1 MAKTIVAKLLTRN
14 DTAANWTSANPTLSK
29 GEIGIETDTNK
40 FKFGDGVTA
49 WSSLNYVGISL
60 TDIPLASASVDGL
73 MSKSDY
79 SKLVAIEAQAQVNVI
94 ESIKVNNVA
103 LSITSKGVNIV
114 VPTGALADKD
124 KISQTDFDTAL
135 TTAFNALI
143 TSSEVDTK
151 ISTALGSYYTKT
163 EVDGKVTSVF
173 KWKGTKATVGDL
185 PSIDNTTGDV
195 WHVTADSGEYAWN
208 GSAWEPL
215 GGIVDLSTYATKSY
229 VDTELAKKISDTD
242 ILILNG
248 GTATTSYS

>member
-1 MAKTIVAKLLTRN
+1 MSKTIVAKLLTRN

-49 WSSLNYVGISL
+49 WTALSYAGINL

-79 SKLVAIEAQAQVNVI
+79 SKLVAIEAQAQVNII

-151 ISTALGSYYTKT
+151 ISTALASYYTKT
-163 EVDGKVTSVF
+163 EVDTKVTSIF
-173 KWKGTKATVGDL
+173 RWLGTKATVGDL
-185 PSIDNTTGDV
+185 PSSDNNIGDV

>member
-1 MAKTIVAKLLTRN
+1 MSKTIVAKLLTRN
-14 DTAANWTSANPTLSK
+14 DTASNWTSANPTLSK

-79 SKLVAIEAQAQVNVI
+79 SKLVAIEAQAQVNII

-143 TSSEVDTK
+143 TSSEADTK
-151 ISTALGSYYTKT
+151 ISTALASYYTKT
-163 EVDGKVTSVF
+163 EVDTKVTSIF
-173 KWKGTKATVGDL
+173 RWLGTKATVGDL
-185 PSIDNTTGDV
+185 PSSDNNIGDV